1 MNNKTTVGTM
11 YQPTFYTNVGFANL
25 NGLKRQLAELGDF
38 MTDENIDI
46 MLINETHLRPCD
58 KARLP
63 NYKLVRKDR
72 LLNRGG
78 GTAIYSKTE
87 VAQEHWPTFYQYR
100 PTL

>member
-1 MNNKTTVGTM
+1 
-11 YQPTFYTNVGFANL
+11 
-25 NGLKRQLAELGDF
+25 

-58 KARLP
+58 KDRIP

-78 GTAIYSKTE
+78 GTAIYSKNSFKCTE
-87 VAQEHWPTFYQYR
+87 FILPQLTSIEA
-100 PTL
+100 